1 MYELAWRSPQFDG
14 RLGACHALDLPI
26 VFGTLDTPSGRA
38 FTGDSPPR
46 ALAEDIGPLGDLTAA
61 LLPENATGRASL
73 VSREEGT
80 IAGAL
85 CVNETYAQLDGEVK
99 LIHYGAALVEKNVRP
114 LRFTAIGQRLLG
126 LARTVLPQVAEAGR
140 DVARLA
146 QGHAGPLR
154 VAVQC
159 HNCFDWL
166 MPAMDAYRTLWPE
179 VELDII
185 SGFLKDPLPLLD
197 QGEAEL
203 AIIHDPQEEQPNI
216 VFSPLFRYES
226 VALMSPRHRLAAKPY
241 LDAKDFADE
250 TLITYPVPDEMLDV
264 MKHCLMPANVNP
276 KRRTA
281 ELTVAIL
288 QLVASGRG
296 IAALPS
302 WTVGNYIERG
312 YVVSRPIGQSGLR
325 CELYAATTRAAPSAK
340 TPALGVLVKAMS
352 PTA

>member
-1 MYELAWRSPQFDG
+1 MATTALELRH
-14 RLGACHALDLPI
+14 LE
-26 VFGTLDTPSGRA
+26 TLL
-38 FTGDSPPR
+38 
-46 ALAEDIGPLGDLTAA
+46 ALADCGSLSKAAARLFLTQSA
-61 LLPENATGRASL
+61 LSHQLK
-73 VSREEGT
+73 
-80 IAGAL
+80 AL
-85 CVNETYAQLDGEVK
+85 ES
-99 LIHYGAALVEKNVRP
+99 HYGAALVEKNVRP
-114 LRFTAIGQRLLG
+114 LRFTAIGQRLLA
-126 LARTVLPQVAEAGR
+126 LARAVLPLVADASR
-140 DVARLA
+140 DIARLA

-154 VAVQC
+154 IAVQC

-185 SGFLKDPLPLLD
+185 SGFVVDPLPLIERA
-197 QGEAEL
+197 EAEL
-203 AIIHDPQEEQPNI
+203 AIIHDKPPAHPQV

-226 VALMSPRHRLAAKPY
+226 VALMSPRHRLAAKSW
-241 LDAKDFADE
+241 LDAADFADE

-264 MKHCLMPANVNP
+264 MKHCLSPAGINP

-312 YVVSRPIGQSGLR
+312 YVVSRPIGQAGLR
-325 CELYAATTRAAPSAK
+325 CELYAATSCASADAAYIREFIALTRAQSLTELAGVSA
-340 TPALGVLVKAMS
+340 L
-352 PTA
+352 

>member
-1 MYELAWRSPQFDG
+1 MATTALELRH
-14 RLGACHALDLPI
+14 LE
-26 VFGTLDTPSGRA
+26 TLL
-38 FTGDSPPR
+38 
-46 ALAEDIGPLGDLTAA
+46 ALADCGSLSKAAARLFLTQSA
-61 LLPENATGRASL
+61 LSHQLK
-73 VSREEGT
+73 
-80 IAGAL
+80 AL
-85 CVNETYAQLDGEVK
+85 ES
-99 LIHYGAALVEKNVRP
+99 HYGAALVEKNVRP
-114 LRFTAIGQRLLG
+114 LRFTAIGQRLLA
-126 LARTVLPQVAEAGR
+126 LARAVLPLVADASR
-140 DVARLA
+140 DIARLA

-154 VAVQC
+154 IAVQC

-185 SGFLKDPLPLLD
+185 SGFVVDPLPLIERA
-197 QGEAEL
+197 EAEL
-203 AIIHDPQEEQPNI
+203 AIIHDKPPAHPQV

-226 VALMSPRHRLAAKPY
+226 VALMSPRHRLAAKSW
-241 LDAKDFADE
+241 LDAADFAEE

-264 MKHCLMPANVNP
+264 MKHCLSPAGINP

-312 YVVSRPIGQSGLR
+312 YVVSRPIGQAGLR
-325 CELYAATTRAAPSAK
+325 CELYAATSCASADAAYIREFIALTRAQSLTELAGVSA
-340 TPALGVLVKAMS
+340 L
-352 PTA
+352 

>member
-1 MYELAWRSPQFDG
+1 
-14 RLGACHALDLPI
+14 
-26 VFGTLDTPSGRA
+26 
-38 FTGDSPPR
+38 
-46 ALAEDIGPLGDLTAA
+46 
-61 LLPENATGRASL
+61 
-73 VSREEGT
+73 
-80 IAGAL
+80 
-85 CVNETYAQLDGEVK
+85 
-99 LIHYGAALVEKNVRP
+99 
-114 LRFTAIGQRLLG
+114 
-126 LARTVLPQVAEAGR
+126 VLPQMAEAGR

-185 SGFLKDPLPLLD
+185 SGFLMNPLPLLD
-197 QGEAEL
+197 HGEAEL
-203 AIIHDPQEEQPNI
+203 AIIHDPQEAHPSI
-216 VFSPLFRYES
+216 TFSPLFRYES
-226 VALMSPRHRLAAKPY
+226 VALMSPRHRLAAKPWVE
-241 LDAKDFADE
+241 AADFAAE

-264 MKHCLMPANVNP
+264 MKHCLTPANVNP

-312 YVVSRPIGQSGLR
+312 YVVSRPIGQAGLR
-325 CELYAATTRAAPSAK
+325 CELYAATTRAGADASYIREFIALTRTQSLTELAGVSA
-340 TPALGVLVKAMS
+340 L
-352 PTA
+352 

>member
-1 MYELAWRSPQFDG
+1 MATT
-14 RLGACHALDLPI
+14 ALE
-26 VFGTLDTPSGRA
+26 FRHMETLV
-38 FTGDSPPR
+38 
-46 ALAEDIGPLGDLTAA
+46 ALAECGSLSKAAERLCLTQSA
-61 LLPENATGRASL
+61 LSHQLRALES
-73 VSREEGT
+73 
-80 IAGAL
+80 
-85 CVNETYAQLDGEVK
+85 
-99 LIHYGAALVEKNVRP
+99 HYGAAVVEKNVRP
-114 LRFTAIGQRLLG
+114 LRFTAIGQRLLT
-126 LARTVLPQVAEAGR
+126 LARAVLPLVAEAGR

-166 MPAMDAYRTLWPE
+166 MPAMDSYRTLWPE

-185 SGFLKDPLPLLD
+185 SGFVVDPLPLLER
-197 QGEAEL
+197 GEAEL
-203 AIIHDPQEEQPNI
+203 AVIHDQQPPHPH
-216 VFSPLFRYES
+216 VAFSPLFRYQS
-226 VALMSPRHRLAAKPY
+226 VALMSPRHPLATKSW
-241 LDAKDFADE
+241 LDAGDFAQE

-264 MKHCLMPANVNP
+264 MKHCLIPAGVNP

-312 YVVSRPIGQSGLR
+312 YVVSRPIGHSGLH
-325 CELYAATTRAAPSAK
+325 CELYAATTHAGAEAAYIREFIALTRAQSLTDLAGVSA
-340 TPALGVLVKAMS
+340 L
-352 PTA
+352 

>member
-1 MYELAWRSPQFDG
+1 
-14 RLGACHALDLPI
+14 
-26 VFGTLDTPSGRA
+26 
-38 FTGDSPPR
+38 
-46 ALAEDIGPLGDLTAA
+46 
-61 LLPENATGRASL
+61 
-73 VSREEGT
+73 
-80 IAGAL
+80 
-85 CVNETYAQLDGEVK
+85 
-99 LIHYGAALVEKNVRP
+99 
-114 LRFTAIGQRLLG
+114 
-126 LARTVLPQVAEAGR
+126 
-140 DVARLA
+140 VARLA

-166 MPAMDAYRTLWPE
+166 MPAMDAYRSLWPE

-185 SGFLKDPLPLLD
+185 SGFVVDPLPLLD
-197 QGEAEL
+197 RGEAEL
-203 AIIHDPQEEQPNI
+203 AIIHDAPEAHPNV

-226 VALMSPRHRLAAKPY
+226 VALMSPRHRLAAKPW
-241 LDAKDFADE
+241 LEAADFADE

-264 MKHCLMPANVNP
+264 MKHRLTPAGINP

-312 YVVSRPIGQSGLR
+312 YVVSGLHPRVHSPDPRTKPDRIGRSIR
-325 CELYAATTRAAPSAK
+325 S
-340 TPALGVLVKAMS
+340 VKAY
-352 PTA
+352 TADAPH

>member
-1 MYELAWRSPQFDG
+1 MSTSALELRH
-14 RLGACHALDLPI
+14 LE
-26 VFGTLDTPSGRA
+26 TLL
-38 FTGDSPPR
+38 
-46 ALAEDIGPLGDLTAA
+46 ALAECGSLSKAAARLFLTQSA
-61 LLPENATGRASL
+61 LSHQLRALEN
-73 VSREEGT
+73 
-80 IAGAL
+80 
-85 CVNETYAQLDGEVK
+85 
-99 LIHYGAALVEKNVRP
+99 HYGAALVEKNVRP
-114 LRFTAIGQRLLG
+114 LRFTAIGQRLLS
-126 LARTVLPQVAEAGR
+126 LARAVLPQVAEAAR

-166 MPAMDAYRTLWPE
+166 MPAMDAYRSLWPE

-185 SGFLKDPLPLLD
+185 SGFVVDPLPLLD
-197 QGEAEL
+197 RGEAEL
-203 AIIHDPQEEQPNI
+203 AIIHDPQDERPNV

-226 VALMSPRHRLAAKPY
+226 VALMSPRHPLAIKPW
-241 LDAKDFADE
+241 LEAADFAQE

-264 MKHCLMPANVNP
+264 MKHCLTPALVNP

-312 YVVSRPIGQSGLR
+312 YVVSRPIGKEGLR
-325 CELYAATTRAAPSAK
+325 CELYAATSGAGAAAAYIKEFIALTRALSLTELAGVSA
-340 TPALGVLVKAMS
+340 L
-352 PTA
+352 